1 MEEEKINYEIAYLVK
16 NEADKERI
24 LKFFDSLG
32 IKLNSTGE
40 PKLMTLAYPI
50 KKEKTAFFGWYDF
63 SAEPENISQLEKNLK
78 LDQQIIRFLIVKLP
92 KISKKETRPK
102 SQNVSK
108 ESSLKRSME
117 SQNVLTNEDLE
128 QRLKEILK

>member
-24 LKFFDSLG
+24 LKIFDSLG

-63 SAEPENISQLEKNLK
+63 SAEPEKISQLEKNLK

-102 SQNVSK
+102 SPNVSK

>member
-24 LKFFDSLG
+24 LKIFDSLG

-102 SQNVSK
+102 NQNVSK